1 MRGFTTLLIIIT
13 CCVISFVSGYDFA
26 SKCYYSIPPDTI
38 IKRDTVTLIPDT
50 VCDTVQLG
58 ERIVKVEVRGGDTLH
73 RIDTVT
79 VSLPFVQKRYKDS
92 SYSAWVSG
100 YEPSLDSIIVF
111 PKTTIIRES
120 KVERKKARRWG
131 IYGGVGIG
139 VSDRITPCVGVGIG
153 YRIL

>member
-1 MRGFTTLLIIIT
+1 MRGLTTLLIIST

-38 IKRDTVTLIPDT
+38 IKRDTVTAVPDT
-50 VCDTVQLG
+50 VYRTIELG
-58 ERIVKVEVRGGDTLH
+58 ERIVKVEVCDTLY

-79 VSLPFVQKRYKDS
+79 VSLPFVQKQYKDS

-100 YEPSLDSIIVF
+100 YEPSLDSIRIF

-120 KVERKKARRWG
+120 KVERKKDRRWG
-131 IYGGVGIG
+131 VYGGVGIG
-139 VSDRITPCVGVGIG
+139 VSDRVTPYVGIGIG